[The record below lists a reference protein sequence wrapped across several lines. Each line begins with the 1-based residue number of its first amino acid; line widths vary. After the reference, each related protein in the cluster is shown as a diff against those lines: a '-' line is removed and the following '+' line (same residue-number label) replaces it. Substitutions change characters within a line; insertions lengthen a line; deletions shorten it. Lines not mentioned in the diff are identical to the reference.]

1 MNFKLN
7 YNQYTDY
14 INIVS
19 GIFSPLKNFVNKK
32 DFNTILKDQSL
43 NNQFFPFPIF
53 FGVNKKQ
60 YLEIKNKKKI
70 VLRYKSKNVAIVENL
85 NFYDIDKN
93 LFGKTI
99 FGKNYKKH
107 FYFKI
112 FTNQNYKFLSFKI
125 SKKYELKDLP
135 KYFVTP
141 QFLKKKI
148 NKIKYLAGFH
158 TRNVP
163 HNAHLWI
170 HKFLFNKFKGLLIQ
184 PLVGQYK
191 VGEYKDNFI
200 MTSNIEA
207 SKILKN
213 KAVYCIPFFSYPRY
227 GGPLEASLHAIVRKN
242 YGCTHFWVGRDHAG
256 YKDFFSK
263 YKSQK
268 FCKLNQK
275 KLGIKIVSEKE
286 PFFCKIHKVVT
297 NKCKTRRCNKNKIL
311 ISGTKIRNMI
321 KKNKKIPDIFM
332 NKKISKYLNR
342 NSLILS

>member
-14 INIVS
+14 INIIY

-32 DFNTILKDQSL
+32 EFNTILNDQSL
-43 NNQFFPFPIF
+43 NNQFYPFPIF
-53 FGVNKKQ
+53 FGLNKKQ

-70 VLRYKSKNVAIVENL
+70 LLRYKSKNVAIVKNL
-85 NFYDIDKN
+85 NFFDIDKN

-99 FGKNYKKH
+99 FGKNYKQH

-112 FTNQNYKFLSFKI
+112 FTNRNYKFLSFKI
-125 SKKYELKDLP
+125 SKKYEIRDLP
-135 KYFVTP
+135 KH
-141 QFLKKKI
+141 FLKPKFFKKKI
-148 NKIKYLAGFH
+148 KKIKYLAGFH

-191 VGEYKDNFI
+191 LGEYKDYFI
-200 MTSNIEA
+200 MKSNIEA

-213 KAVYCIPFFSYPRY
+213 KSVYCIPFFSYPRY

-242 YGCTHFWVGRDHAG
+242 YGCSHFWVGRDHAG
-256 YKDFFSK
+256 YKKFYSK
-263 YKSQK
+263 YQSQRY
-268 FCKLNQK
+268 CKRNEK
-275 KLGIKIVSEKE
+275 KLGIKIVSENE
-286 PFFCKIHKVVT
+286 PFYCKLHKTVT
-297 NKCKTRRCNKNKIL
+297 NKCKSNNCNKFKLL
-311 ISGTKIRNMI
+311 ISGTKIRSLL
-321 KKNKKIPDIFM
+321 KKNKKIPSHLMIS
-332 NKKISKYLNR
+332 NISKLISFR
-342 NSLILS
+342 SLLY